1 MFRSI
6 VSTNTNKMKHLLL
19 SPQQYN
25 AVMKSHL
32 LYGNIDYARFNDPTY
47 SLDGSGEYWVVYLKT
62 SISPSMAFDVAWYS
76 K

>member
-19 SPQQYN
+19 TPQQYE
-25 AVMKSHL
+25 AVMKRHL
-32 LYGNIDYARFNDPTY
+32 LYGQIDYARFNDPTY
-47 SLDGSGEYWVVYLKT
+47 GFSGSNGNWVVYLKNP
-62 SISPSMAFDVAWYS
+62 ISLSMAFDIAWYS